1 MFNNDNT
8 NNHQSYYQ
16 KKNNYL
22 PKHNYYYHRY
32 SCVTTVTNYNE
43 HLLSPHTPKHHYTF
57 LHTVYPYPHPHL
69 PTHQDTPN
77 YTAHASSLS
86 CFILTTKP
94 RNGKSLCAYQNL
106 TLIYNTT
113 RHPSPIN
120 QPRPIPYSTPSCSF
134 PNSTLTLPT
143 SHYEDQFVC
152 GGGEDMQL
160 LSATC
165 GV

>member
-1 MFNNDNT
+1 M
-8 NNHQSYYQ
+8 
-16 KKNNYL
+16 
-22 PKHNYYYHRY
+22 
-32 SCVTTVTNYNE
+32 TTITNYNE
-43 HLLSPHTPKHHYTF
+43 HLLIPHTPKHHYTF

-94 RNGKSLCAYQNL
+94 RNEKSLCAYQNL

-120 QPRPIPYSTPSCSF
+120 QPRPIPYSY
-134 PNSTLTLPT
+134 TLTHLKTTQSTDLNNHVQLKPSL
-143 SHYEDQFVC
+143 SHYPYRHT
-152 GGGEDMQL
+152 
-160 LSATC
+160 ATVLHTLETSTTGFKTTPALQAYC
-165 GV
+165 TSYSH